1 MERATHTTP
10 RLKVWL
16 LWTNYTCRALLTFEI
31 SVGNSVKFSENGL
44 WSTAQAFEARDLN
57 HLSDY
62 TPPPHAGRPSS
73 SSSFINFFYT
83 F

>member
-44 WSTAQAFEARDLN
+44 WSTAQAFEARD
-57 HLSDY
+57 
-62 TPPPHAGRPSS
+62 
-73 SSSFINFFYT
+73 
-83 F
+83 